1 MTLSLRLLLWRL
13 LSDHAA
19 FGSITDVTIV
29 KWNFGV
35 RVLTGFALKVAL
47 IMFVVLLFS
56 HSAVSD
62 SLQPSGLHSLG
73 FPVLHHLQSL
83 LKLMSIESVMPS
95 NHLILC
101 HPLLLLPLSFPSS
114 RSFLMT
120 WVFTSGS
127 QSIRVR
133 ASAAVLPMNI
143 QGWFQTRMDCFDLLA
158 VQDS

>member
-13 LSDHAA
+13 LSDHAS

-35 RVLTGFALKVAL
+35 RVLTGFSLKVAL

-83 LKLMSIESVMPS
+83 LKLTSIESVMPS
-95 NHLILC
+95 NHIILC
-101 HPLLLLPLSFPSS
+101 HPLLLLLLSFPASG
-114 RSFLMT
+114 SFPVSQL
-120 WVFTSGS
+120 FTSGG
-127 QSIRVR
+127 QSIG
-133 ASAAVLPMNI
+133 ASASTSVLPMNI
-143 QGWFQTRMDCFDLLA
+143 QD
-158 VQDS
+158 